1 MGVGGLKES
10 PVSRKNLNVPSLN
23 LLIVSKFSSPIDQ
36 VTTSRLVLDNLM
48 ICWKEEQREKEIINV
63 AHVLYMYSV
72 CTVYTCTR
80 TCTMYVQMYIV
91 HNYYTPTLFKTD
103 ESVVGLK
110 VTEAFCTSKGATTV
124 VAITLRLGVSSN
136 VGTIEKP

>member
-1 MGVGGLKES
+1 M
-10 PVSRKNLNVPSLN
+10 
-23 LLIVSKFSSPIDQ
+23 
-36 VTTSRLVLDNLM
+36 
-48 ICWKEEQREKEIINV
+48 
-63 AHVLYMYSV
+63 YMYSV
-72 CTVYTCTR
+72 Q
-80 TCTMYVQMYIV
+80 YVHVHVHVHV